1 MRCAIS
7 KAYLSYSFLIL
18 LIAVVLHTVQMADPQ
33 GVVTDDQSVNILK
46 SPIVDVSEMNNV
58 TK

>member
-46 SPIVDVSEMNNV
+46 SPIVDVSEMNM
-58 TK
+58 